1 MNKRIILGIVGMIF
15 LIGIVFAGSLVE
27 LKEKE
32 SVYIKTYRILNNGVC
47 ENIIWELRDEKGF
60 YNISLNHCGCENVPI
75 TKKIITTEEVKHPFK
90 NEMMIRTLT
99 TYKITGYEDKCD
111 NTYEPFKILYKKA
124 QERRNKINI
133 KTLEAYVDN
142 KMKDKIIS
150 KDGKI
155 SDNEVIK

>member
-60 YNISLNHCGCENVPI
+60 YNISLNHCGCENIPI

-90 NEMMIRTLT
+90 NEMIIRTIT
-99 TYKITGYEDKCD
+99 TYDITGYEDKCD
-111 NTYEPFKILYKKA
+111 DTYEPFKRLYKKA
-124 QERRNKINI
+124 QEKRNKINI

-142 KMKDKIIS
+142 KMEDKIVS
-150 KDGKI
+150 EDGKI
-155 SDNEVIK
+155 SDKEVIK